1 MNREQETQAALQA
14 KLAELVNAPIKE
26 DIADFCRW
34 IAADAKEYFGLP
46 KDDERI
52 GEFICALPIEHTD
65 CIQFADD
72 VAVLGALQLPDAD
85 ADDAEKERRI
95 NCLFA
100 WVDSTKLGK
109 MTFDFVQLYQ
119 IRPHHYP
126 AFTSEQIQDSRPYI
140 LLRHW
145 RFCAQLLTAFAFVSA
160 ARDEYKDSMGL
171 MIERNKPADNWVWYS
186 EKRALRL
193 LSKGYQWLM
202 KARLILSNEMHVGAA
217 VEHGFTA
224 AETIQTTQLSQQ
236 RSKAGKQPRKKSVL
250 KALVQGA
257 FHREK
262 EQGNQFK
269 ITLNNWLT
277 SPPEGL
283 TVAKVSGSSG
293 QYDFTDDETGES
305 KAYEYST
312 LKTMYSTKQTKS

>member
-26 DIADFCRW
+26 DITAFLAW
-34 IAADAKEYFGLP
+34 IATDAAVYFGLP
-46 KDDERI
+46 TDDKRTN
-52 GEFICALPIEHTD
+52 EFICALTIEHTD

-72 VAVLGALQLPDAD
+72 VAVLDALQLPDAD

-95 NCLFA
+95 KCLFA
-100 WVDSTKLGK
+100 WVDSTKLGE

-126 AFTSEQIQDSRPYI
+126 AFTSEQIQESRPYI

-160 ARDEYKDSMGL
+160 AFIEYQDSMGL

-224 AETIQTTQLSQQ
+224 AETIQTTKLTQQ
-236 RSKAGKQPRKKSVL
+236 RKKAGRQPRKKSDL
-250 KALVQGA
+250 RALVVKKLQ
-257 FHREK
+257 REK

-277 SPPEGL
+277 SPPDGL
-283 TVAKVSGSSG
+283 TVAKVSGSSD

-312 LKTMYSTKQTKS
+312 LKTMYSTKKTKS